1 MKNINEL
8 KQERASKIAQMSA
21 IVDTVMG
28 ENRAK
33 NETETSMWNNLD
45 KEVADLEETI
55 RMAERQAEL
64 NAKAGKAAEVRTE
77 SIKPLSVEFRDWL
90 KDSVQKGITSSFT
103 GLQEMRADPFLAT
116 TDTTIITKTVAPK
129 VDILT
134 SPGEAFL
141 RSLGVTVYDGL
152 TGNFVVPNM
161 AEDVATFPGE
171 NTGAAS
177 ANMATSSITLAGRR
191 LTHKQSISK
200 ETLNQTNPGVYNS
213 ILQNLVNGIW
223 TAVVYDLFDTV
234 DVDAATQLSNFGG
247 TVLDYTKIVQ
257 QEASIGGL
265 MIGNAAYVT
274 TPTIKGYLKKTA
286 ALTNQ
291 EAIWSDNEVN
301 GYPAFGVPQANAG
314 KIYFGDWSRTV
325 VGSFQGIELIVD
337 PYTSADK
344 GLINLTVVGMF
355 DTGCVNPRAFA
366 ILQNASLGA
375 GY

>member
-21 IVDTVMG
+21 IVDGVMA

-45 KEVADLEETI
+45 KEVNDLDETI

-64 NAKAGKAAEVRTE
+64 NAKSGKAVEVRTE
-77 SIKPLSVEFRDWL
+77 SVKPLSIEFRDWL
-90 KDSVQKGITSSFT
+90 QSTVNGGGKDLKFT
-103 GLQEMRADPFLAT
+103 GLGELRADPFLAT

-141 RSLGVTVYDGL
+141 RQLGVTVYDGL
-152 TGNFVVPNM
+152 QGNFVVPNM

-171 NTGAAS
+171 NTGAVS

-213 ILQNLVNGIW
+213 ILQNLLNGIW
-223 TAVVYDLFDTV
+223 TAVVYDLFDTI
-234 DVDAATQLSNFGG
+234 DVDAASAATTFGG
-247 TVLDYTKIVQ
+247 GTLDYGKIVQ
-257 QEASIGGL
+257 QEASLGGL
-265 MIGNAAYVT
+265 MIGSAAYVT
-274 TPTIKGYLKKTA
+274 TPSVKAYLKKTA
-286 ALTNQ
+286 GLTNQ
-291 EAIWSDNEVN
+291 AAIWSENEVN
-301 GYPAFGVPQANAG
+301 GYPAFGVPQANAS
-314 KIYFGDWSRTV
+314 KVYFGDWSKAV

-337 PYTSADK
+337 PYTAADK

-355 DTGCVNPRAFA
+355 DTGCANPRAFN
-366 ILQNASLGA
+366 ILTNASIG
-375 GY
+375 